1 MQDSHSE
8 DLRMMTMIKLP
19 KAVIERMSYEMR
31 QKNYNQEKDE
41 LLQKMRGATAG
52 ELADALKALVDKWKV

>member
-1 MQDSHSE
+1 
-8 DLRMMTMIKLP
+8 MIKLP